1 MAMTV
6 AILGGAGFIGS
17 NLALHLQN
25 KAKSEIVIFDNF
37 SMGNQLER
45 ISSEKIKVTK
55 GDATSF
61 CELSKFLADT
71 KPTTI
76 YHLAANSDIA
86 SASKDSS
93 LDIIN
98 TYMSTIN
105 LINCLKFTKA
115 SNVIFAS
122 SSAVYGEQKG
132 KIQES
137 VPFSPVSSYG
147 WMKAASEVALN
158 CAVEAGLVERLL
170 IARFPNV
177 TGAYQTHGVVFD
189 LVNKIRVNESELDVL
204 GNGYQTKPYLS
215 ASKLVET
222 LELLLER
229 DWRKNLTI
237 NIAPENRS
245 NVRSIVNLILEYTG
259 LNPKVNYEDSPQGWN
274 GDIPS
279 YELDTKLLKSIL
291 PSLELPSSEESIL
304 EGIHYMW
311 HEYVQ

>member
-1 MAMTV
+1 MTV

-25 KAKSEIVIFDNF
+25 KAKSEIFVFDNL

-45 ISSEKIKVTK
+45 IPGKKIKVTK
-55 GDATSF
+55 GDAASF
-61 CELSKFLADT
+61 CDLSEFLTDI

-86 SASKDSS
+86 SASKDPS

-105 LINCLKFTKA
+105 LINCLKFTNT

-122 SSAVYGEQKG
+122 SSAVYGERKG
-132 KIQES
+132 RIHES
-137 VPFSPVSSYG
+137 VSFSPVSSYG

-158 CAVEAGLVERLL
+158 AAVESGLVERLL

-177 TGAYQTHGVVFD
+177 TGAYQTHGVVYD
-189 LVNKIRVNESELDVL
+189 LINKIRMNKFELNVL
-204 GNGYQTKPYLS
+204 GNGHQTKPYLS

-222 LELLLER
+222 LELILEL
-229 DWRKNLTI
+229 DWRNNLTV
-237 NIAPENRS
+237 NIAPENRI
-245 NVRSIVNLILEYTG
+245 NVRSIVDLILKYTG
-259 LNPKVNYEDSPQGWN
+259 LNPKVNYQDSPQGWS

-279 YELDTKLLKSIL
+279 YELDTKLLKDIL
-291 PSLELPSSEESIL
+291 PNLELPSSEESVV
-304 EGIHYMW
+304 EGIRYMW
-311 HEYVQ
+311 DEYVQ